1 MKTVHQN
8 WKEDEDR
15 GGPTRTQKQRS
26 EWCLGK
32 LPYRGLPAGQQI
44 LFPIIPVI
52 LRQANGNLEMF
63 GPMEAKS
70 CKSTKQF
77 DTKLIQVSLPS

>member
-1 MKTVHQN
+1 MQ
-8 WKEDEDR
+8 
-15 GGPTRTQKQRS
+15 QKWS

-32 LPYRGLPAGQQI
+32 LPYEDLTAGQQI
-44 LFPIIPVI
+44 LFPIIPVT
-52 LRQANGNLEMF
+52 LRKANGNLEMF

-77 DTKLIQVSLPS
+77 DTKLIQVGLPS